1 MECNGILESSNKVH
15 QKLYFVCKVT
25 SIEVCI
31 DVPGMN
37 ARSAKLNLGR
47 ICCQTRITR

>member
-1 MECNGILESSNKVH
+1 MQS
-15 QKLYFVCKVT
+15 T

-31 DVPGMN
+31 DVPEMN

-47 ICCQTRITR
+47 NCCKRVLLGNKL